1 MRDWIFALIIGL
13 CMTIGGIIS
22 LLNLS
27 TKYDRVEIQR
37 DTVIITALDYSLM
50 NQCDSLC
57 HVIDSIRILNSK
69 LEEELNI
76 ALFKIDRIKEYNRIA
91 GSGNNIKYLRGWINR
106 TLNEN

>member
-1 MRDWIFALIIGL
+1 MRDWIIALIIGL

-22 LLNLS
+22 FLNLS
-27 TKYDRVEIQR
+27 TQYDRIEIQK
-37 DTVIITALDYSLM
+37 DTVIITAPDYSLM
-50 NQCDSLC
+50 NQCDSLYY
-57 HVIDSIRILNSK
+57 VIDSIQTLNYK

>member
-1 MRDWIFALIIGL
+1 MKEWVLALIIGL

-27 TKYDRVEIQR
+27 TRYDRIEIQR

-57 HVIDSIRILNSK
+57 HVIDSIQNLNSK

-91 GSGNNIKYLRGWINR
+91 GNGNNIKYLRGWINR

>member
-1 MRDWIFALIIGL
+1 MKEWVLALIIGL
-13 CMTIGGIIS
+13 CMIVGGLIS
-22 LLNLS
+22 FYNLS
-27 TKYDRVEIQR
+27 TQYDRIEIQR
-37 DTVIITALDYSLM
+37 DTVIITAPDYSLM

-57 HVIDSIRILNSK
+57 YVIDSIQNLNSK

-91 GSGNNIKYLRGWINR
+91 GNGNNIKYLRGWINR

>member
-1 MRDWIFALIIGL
+1 MKEWVLALIIGF
-13 CMTIGGIIS
+13 CMIVGGLIS
-22 LLNLS
+22 FYNLS
-27 TKYDRVEIQR
+27 TQYDRIEIQR
-37 DTVIITALDYSLM
+37 DTVIITAPDYSLM

-57 HVIDSIRILNSK
+57 NVIDSIQNLNSK

-91 GSGNNIKYLRGWINR
+91 GNGNNIKYLRGWINR

>member
-1 MRDWIFALIIGL
+1 MKDWVLALIIGL

-27 TKYDRVEIQR
+27 TKYDKIEIQR
-37 DTVIITALDYSLM
+37 DTVIITAPDYSLM
-50 NQCDSLC
+50 NQCDSLYY
-57 HVIDSIRILNSK
+57 VIDSIQNLNSK

-91 GSGNNIKYLRGWINR
+91 GNGNNIKYLRGWINR